1 MFLSPR
7 ELILLKELMGT
18 SEPVSIERMKT
29 LLKVSR
35 RTVYREI
42 TQLEQSLVT
51 IDAHLEKVGRG
62 RYRLLAD
69 DAVVTK
75 ISEEIKG
82 SVTQL
87 SAIERQHAI
96 LLELLTKDTP
106 ITMQFFLDRY
116 LISNTTFFADIK
128 QLEEQLARLPLKIVR
143 NRGYEIN
150 GSEKYRRLLMANILV
165 QEINEYHFFNFSY
178 ETERNFSLQF
188 VNHNHLRFSQELI
201 EKIIEPTCQTLS
213 DRKLVFLCLMLTIA
227 MDRVPIGFPIVEETY
242 PNQLNK
248 GMLDISKKLFA
259 KVGRQ
264 TKKLYAVSEIIFF
277 ANLLSD
283 FANSFDDDF
292 FSDTF
297 NSHLAYQV
305 KSLIE
310 AISEET
316 EINFF
321 EDANLYKMLLTHIS
335 AALSRSIVP
344 EASLNNPILGKI
356 MTQYE
361 EIGHALKKELPLIFL
376 NQPFSEEEI
385 AYMLLHFANSLER
398 SPRVI
403 EVDIAGISPSG
414 LASTSMLETRLRKYF
429 PFINRIDFYR
439 VAELNRL
446 NLAEQ
451 YDLIIST
458 SLLLGYRGKYKLI
471 SPLLSEDEL
480 RELREEFKKISQKK
494 KSIKAAPKQV
504 LEHKE
509 DYEEVMSFIEDVH
522 SFLLRFYLE
531 KIENPKF
538 LPETILMITET
549 FLGEVVSNPKQVA
562 EKLLQRYQQAPVG
575 IPKTNFALFHT
586 AHNAIKKPCF
596 CIFDLEEPL
605 LILGMDHKE
614 MALHRLLIMLAPDPI
629 TGNDSKI
636 FGKISGSIIMN
647 DLNTEIFN
655 SGNQAIIY
663 QLLATLLIEE
673 IKE

>member
-7 ELILLKELMGT
+7 ELILLKELIDAP
-18 SEPVSIERMKT
+18 EPVSIERMKS

-42 TQLEQSLVT
+42 TQLEQSLAS
-51 IDAHLEKVGRG
+51 IDAQLEKVGRG
-62 RYRLLAD
+62 QYRLVAD
-69 DAVVTK
+69 DVTLTK
-75 ISEEIKG
+75 IAVEIG
-82 SVTQL
+82 ESVIQL
-87 SAIERQHAI
+87 STTERQHAI
-96 LLELLTKDTP
+96 LLELLTKNIP
-106 ITMQFFLDRY
+106 ISMQSFLDRY

-128 QLEEQLARLPLKIVR
+128 QLEEQIARLPLKIER

-165 QEINEYHFFNFSY
+165 QEINEYQFFNFSY
-178 ETERNFSLQF
+178 ETEKNFSLQF
-188 VNHNHLRFSQELI
+188 VNHDHLRFAQELI
-201 EKIIEPTCQTLS
+201 HEIVEPTSQALS
-213 DRKLVFLCLMLTIA
+213 DRKLVFLTLMLTIA
-227 MDRVPIGFPIVEETY
+227 MDRVPIGFTIMEETY

-248 GMLDISKKLFA
+248 GMLDISKQLFA
-259 KVGRQ
+259 KVGRL
-264 TKKLYAVSEIIFF
+264 TKQLYAVSEIIFF

-310 AISEET
+310 AISAST
-316 EINFF
+316 EVNFF

-335 AALSRSIVP
+335 AALSRAIVP
-344 EASLNNPILGKI
+344 EASLNNPILERI
-356 MTQYE
+356 MNQYE
-361 EIGHALKKELPLIFL
+361 EIGQALKKKLPLIFP

-385 AYMLLHFANSLER
+385 AYMLLHFANALER
-398 SPRVI
+398 SPRVM

-414 LASTSMLETRLRKYF
+414 LASTSMLEMRLRKYF

-439 VAELNRL
+439 VADLNRL

-458 SLLLGYRGKYKLI
+458 SLLLGYTGKYKLI
-471 SPLLSEDEL
+471 SPLLAEDEL
-480 RELREEFKKISQKK
+480 KELREEFKKFSRKK
-494 KSIKAAPKQV
+494 ETIKSAPKKT
-504 LEHKE
+504 LEHQE
-509 DYEEVMSFIEDVH
+509 DYQEVMTFIEDIH
-522 SFLLRFYLE
+522 SLLLRFYLE
-531 KIENPKF
+531 KIKNPKTIS
-538 LPETILMITET
+538 ETILIVTKT
-549 FLGEVVSNPKQVA
+549 FSDEIIGNPEQVA
-562 EKLLQRYQQAPVG
+562 KKLLQRYQQAPIG
-575 IPKTNFALFHT
+575 IPETNFALFHT
-586 AHNAIKKPCF
+586 AHSEIKKPCF
-596 CIFDLEEPL
+596 CIFDLEEPVT
-605 LILGMDHKE
+605 ILGMDHQE
-614 MALHRLLIMLAPDPI
+614 MELRRVLIMLAPDPI
-629 TGNDSKI
+629 TANNSKI
-636 FGKISGSIIMN
+636 FGKISGAIIMN